1 MQVTEIRTT
10 YCCPRIITINKF
22 LKITEAKKRK
32 SIMVIQP
39 HNFQENSDSLDTE
52 MTFTPD

>member
-32 SIMVIQP
+32 SIMIIQP
-39 HNFQENSDSLDTE
+39 HNFQENSDSLDIE
-52 MTFTPD
+52 MTFMPD